1 MNLKKRST
9 IQITIFVFTIL
20 ISLTYS
26 LYLKDLINFKLLSF
40 GDLNP
45 YGGWSE
51 LKSAFTDVGYRF
63 RGISKSTALT
73 SSVLLTSLFF
83 GRFFCGF
90 ICPIG
95 ALQDFF
101 TFIGNR
107 LNIKKIA
114 VKNKIHKKLIL
125 LKYFVFISAL
135 VLSIFGL
142 GRLISPYSPWL
153 AFLNISMGLSFTLG
167 TYILIA
173 IMVLSLVVPRFFCRY
188 LCPLGAFQ
196 SLLYAAGFF
205 RVKNSSNCKSCNYCL
220 KECPVEIKS
229 PHESGE
235 VSPECMS
242 CLKCVDTTCIRD
254 DYTYS
259 INIFNRELNKNKY
272 IAFSLIIFISIYSF
286 LPLIDTSAGNQDI
299 SNFGAL
305 KDGSYIGTG
314 IGFGG
319 PLRIE
324 LTVDNG
330 NIENIEVVNHRE
342 STGYYEEVFKMKRRE
357 IIENQSLSIDTVSGA
372 TATSRGFFS
381 AVKSAVS
388 QSLEYNE

>member
-63 RGISKSTALT
+63 SGISKSTALT
-73 SSVLLTSLFF
+73 SSILLTSLFF

-167 TYILIA
+167 TYILIT
-173 IMVLSLVVPRFFCRY
+173 ILVLSLVVPRIFCRY

-196 SLLYAAGFF
+196 SLWYAAGFF
-205 RVKNSSNCKSCNYCL
+205 KVKNSSNCKSCNYCL

-229 PHESGE
+229 PHESRE
-235 VSPECMS
+235 VSPECIN

>member
-1 MNLKKRST
+1 MNLKKRSI
-9 IQITIFVFTIL
+9 IQITIFILTIL

-73 SSVLLTSLFF
+73 SSILLTSLFF

-101 TFIGNR
+101 SFIGNR
-107 LNIKKIA
+107 LSIKKIT
-114 VKNKIHKKLIL
+114 VKDKINRKLIL
-125 LKYFVFISAL
+125 IKHFVFITAL
-135 VLSIFGL
+135 ILSILGL
-142 GRLISPYSPWL
+142 GSLISPYSPWL
-153 AFLNISMGLSFTLG
+153 AFLNLSMGLSFTLG

-173 IMVLSLVVPRFFCRY
+173 ILVVSLLVTRTFCRY

-205 RVKNSSNCKSCNYCL
+205 KVKNSSKCKVCNYCL

-229 PHESGE
+229 PYESGE
-235 VSPECMS
+235 VSPECLS
-242 CLKCVDTTCIRD
+242 CLKCVDNTCIRD

-259 INIFNRELNKNKY
+259 INIFNRKLNKNKY
-272 IAFSLIIFISIYSF
+272 IAFSLIVFISIYSF
-286 LPLIDTSAGNQDI
+286 LPLINISDYNQDI
-299 SNFGAL
+299 STFGTL

-314 IGFGG
+314 VGFGG
-319 PLRIE
+319 PLRIK

-330 NIENIEVVNHRE
+330 KIKNIEVVNHSE